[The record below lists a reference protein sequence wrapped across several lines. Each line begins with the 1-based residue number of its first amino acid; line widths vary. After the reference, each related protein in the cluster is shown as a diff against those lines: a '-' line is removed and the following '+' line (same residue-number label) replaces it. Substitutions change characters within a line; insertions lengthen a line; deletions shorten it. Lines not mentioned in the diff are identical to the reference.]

1 MLPPLI
7 IKFRSNFLSN
17 PQGKNLYTI
26 KEWLIIIMMAKSKEE
41 QGLIQEKIEDLL
53 RDNPSRSYSKEE
65 IINLLSSDLFTK
77 DKIDRILGEMEIGSS
92 MNDVQ
97 LAVYSSFKG
106 GTVYFQWGQT
116 P

>member
-1 MLPPLI
+1 MLQTSQCFIALLCILPPLI
-7 IKFRSNFLSN
+7 IKFGSNFLSN

-26 KEWLIIIMMAKSKEE
+26 KEWLIIIMMAKGKQEQ

-65 IINLLSSDLFTK
+65 HTISFGFIIH
-77 DKIDRILGEMEIGSS
+77 
-92 MNDVQ
+92 
-97 LAVYSSFKG
+97 
-106 GTVYFQWGQT
+106 

>member
-1 MLPPLI
+1 MRNKKI
-7 IKFRSNFLSN
+7 HSFL

-53 RDNPSRSYSKEE
+53 KDNPSRSYSKEE

-92 MNDVQ
+92 MKDVQ
-97 LAVYSSFKG
+97 LAVYSSCKG